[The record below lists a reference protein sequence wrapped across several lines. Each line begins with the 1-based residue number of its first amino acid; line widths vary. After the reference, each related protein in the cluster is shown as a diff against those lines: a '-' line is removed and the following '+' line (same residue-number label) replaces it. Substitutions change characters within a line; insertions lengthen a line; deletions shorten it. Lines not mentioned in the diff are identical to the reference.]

1 MEFGGM
7 EFGDMEFGDAGTRF
21 PMILYF
27 GKEVIKSDPS

>member
-1 MEFGGM
+1 MEFGDM

-21 PMILYF
+21 PMIFHF